1 MNISVKRKSWLWSG
15 AIVLGLCGLALAG
28 TPDIQRNV
36 RAAVLQAVLD
46 CRVVEGP
53 TPRLDCF
60 DHSVARLAEAEAS
73 GQIVIIDREQVQAV
87 RREAFGFNL
96 PKLSLFSR
104 GAGKAEEIDRVT
116 LAVQAAH
123 RGSDGKWVI
132 EVEGGGVW
140 RQIDSEQMAP
150 PRADARAEIR
160 KATLGSFFMSI
171 DGRRSIR
178 VERVH

>member
-1 MNISVKRKSWLWSG
+1 MGAPIKRVHWMWSG
-15 AIVLGLCGLALAG
+15 VIVLGLCGLALAR
-28 TPDIQRNV
+28 TPDIQRSV

-53 TPRLDCF
+53 TPRLECF
-60 DHSVARLAEAEAS
+60 DRSVARLAEAEAS
-73 GQIVIIDREQVQAV
+73 GQIVVIDREQAQAV

-104 GAGKAEEIDRVT
+104 GAKGEDIDRVT
-116 LAVQAAH
+116 LAVTSAH
-123 RGSDGKWVI
+123 RAGDGRWIV

-140 RQIDSEQMAP
+140 RQIDGEAMAP
-150 PRADARAEIR
+150 PGPGAKAEIR
-160 KATLGSFFMSI
+160 KASLGSYFMSI

-178 VERVH
+178 VERQR